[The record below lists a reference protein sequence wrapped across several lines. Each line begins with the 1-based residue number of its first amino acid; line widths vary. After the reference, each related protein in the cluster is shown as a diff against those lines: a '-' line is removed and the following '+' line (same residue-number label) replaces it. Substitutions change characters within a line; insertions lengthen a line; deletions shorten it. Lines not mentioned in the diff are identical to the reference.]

1 MPEAA
6 GGPSGGR
13 RPPSGRA
20 AATDMAARRYAWPMG
35 SSGTRL
41 GPAMRFRPAGL
52 ERRFRLHSE
61 RRFRGTRRL
70 ALGAGIV
77 LYALFGALDR
87 VLFPDDHATLWA
99 IRYGLGLPPLLA
111 AFVYLMRPGPRRHA
125 EAVLAGAVLAAGL
138 SIVAMIALVPPARE
152 IYFAGLILVSM
163 FGYTVFRLRFW
174 PATAVSWLTVG
185 CFEAVAAL
193 TDYGLRPLV
202 AANFFYLAG
211 NVVGM
216 MACYALDWDA
226 RRNFLLL
233 RSLRRER
240 ARVVRLA
247 RHDALTG
254 LLGRRAFLE
263 QLESEWA
270 RCARLGLPL
279 SLLAVDVDHFK
290 RLNDSLGHAAGDEC
304 LRRVARALE
313 EATRR
318 PGDAAGRLG
327 GEEFALL
334 LPGAAH
340 ADAHAIAESLRARI
354 EAERIPHPDSPVGPC
369 ITVSVGVATA
379 EPAGAPGPGCEALL
393 RQADRA
399 LYAAKR
405 GGRNRVVALPPPGL
419 AHGRSA

>member
-1 MPEAA
+1 M
-6 GGPSGGR
+6 
-13 RPPSGRA
+13 
-20 AATDMAARRYAWPMG
+20 
-35 SSGTRL
+35 RL
-41 GPAMRFRPAGL
+41 GPAMCFRPVAL
-52 ERRFRLHSE
+52 ERRFRVHSE

-70 ALGAGIV
+70 ALGAGIL
-77 LYALFGALDR
+77 LYMLFGALDR
-87 VLFPDDHATLWA
+87 LLFPDDYATLWLV
-99 IRYGLGLPPLLA
+99 RYLLGLPLPLA
-111 AFVYLMRPGPRRHA
+111 ALVYLLLPGPRRHA
-125 EAVLAGAVLAAGL
+125 EAVLAGAVLSGGL
-138 SIVAMIALVPPARE
+138 AIVAMIALVPPARE
-152 IYFAGLILVSM
+152 IYFAGLILVVM
-163 FGYTVFRLRFW
+163 FGYTLFRLRFW
-174 PATAVSWLTVG
+174 PATAAGWLTVG
-185 CFEAVAAL
+185 CFELVAAF
-193 TDYGLRPLV
+193 TDYPMHSLV
-202 AANFFYLAG
+202 AANFFYLTA
-211 NVVGM
+211 NVIGM

-263 QLESEWA
+263 QLAGEWA
-270 RCARLGLPL
+270 RCARMGLPL

-304 LRRVARALE
+304 LRRVARVLGA
-313 EATRR
+313 ATRR

-340 ADAHAIAESLRARI
+340 GDAHAIAEILRGRI
-354 EAERIPHPDSPVGPC
+354 EAERIPHPDSPVGPWV
-369 ITVSVGVATA
+369 TVSVGVATA
-379 EPAGAPGPGCEALL
+379 EPAGAPDPGCEALL

-405 GGRNRVVALPPPGL
+405 SGRNRIVCLPPPGL
-419 AHGRSA
+419 ARGRGA